1 MFMKTYELAKT
12 FCQRFPM
19 GVYWWRVKKHAAI
32 VEQHLNPGEKVT
44 YAFVGQKNNSFYDL
58 FSTAVI
64 AITNK
69 RILIG
74 RKRLFFGYFL
84 TVITPD
90 LFNDLSVYSGIIW
103 GRVEID
109 TVKEQVYVTNLD
121 KKSLTEIETKVTEFM
136 MEEKK
141 KYFDKNEKN

>member
-1 MFMKTYELAKT
+1 MKTYDLAIS
-12 FCQRFPM
+12 FCRKFPM
-19 GVYWWRVKKHAAI
+19 GVYWWRVRKHAAI

-44 YAFVGQKNNSFYDL
+44 YAFVGQKNNNFFDF
-58 FSTAVI
+58 FSTSVI

-74 RKRLFFGYFL
+74 RKRVFFGYFL

-103 GRVEID
+103 GKVEID
-109 TVKEQVYVTNLD
+109 TVKEQVYLTNLD

-136 MEEKK
+136 MKEKK
-141 KYFDKNEKN
+141 KYWNHTDENK